1 MSFVKLTMGERIEDL
16 MIKKDVTSVTLSK
29 ETGVSEATISDI
41 INGVDKGYSYKH
53 FVKIANYFNVSTDY
67 LFGLTDNA
75 TTDKDLRFVCD
86 YTGLNEE
93 AVESLREIELQR
105 NVYAHY
111 YDGEYGIKKSKDD
124 KNSFNNKLI
133 NSYFYLDFCDS
144 FSEVQFFNLLFMGA
158 LALVFED
165 YDEFYLLFPEYRE
178 TPNFIY
184 DFFEKF
190 GYHIHPND
198 CKLAIFDIQN
208 GCANFAKENSLI
220 YSEKQYDVT
229 KLKHYIEYFS
239 DKIRFSENVELI
251 NKLDELKAYEDKYFP
266 FDEAKK
272 HYQKVKERY
281 HKIVGD
287 KYE

>member
-1 MSFVKLTMGERIEDL
+1 MSIVKLTMGERIEDL
-16 MIKKDVTSVTLSK
+16 MKKKDVNSVTLSA
-29 ETGVSEATISDI
+29 ETGVSKATISDI
-41 INGVDKGYSYKH
+41 INGVSKGYDYRH
-53 FVKIANYFNVSTDY
+53 FVKIASYFNVSTDY
-67 LFGLTDNA
+67 LFGLTDNT

-111 YDGEYGIKKSKDD
+111 YDGEYGIQKSKDD

-144 FSEVQFFNLLFMGA
+144 FSEVQFFNLIFMGA

-165 YDEFYLLFPEYRE
+165 YDEFYLLFPEYKDK
-178 TPNFIY
+178 PNFIY
-184 DFFEKF
+184 DFFKKF
-190 GYHIHPND
+190 GYSIHPND

-220 YSEKQYDVT
+220 YSEKQYDIT
-229 KLKHYIEYFS
+229 ELKHYIEHFS
-239 DKIRFSENVELI
+239 NKIRFSDNIELI
-251 NKLDELKAYEDKYFP
+251 KILDELKAYDNKYFP

-272 HYQKVKERY
+272 HYEKVKERY
-281 HKIVGD
+281 HKIIGD